1 MPAYVISDVS
11 LKDDT
16 VAVTAYRTRAADS
29 IARYG
34 GRYIVRGGSL
44 EALEGNWLPRM
55 LIVVEFPDIATARAW
70 YKSPEYA
77 QALTFRD
84 KALTR
89 NLLLL
94 DGVLPPQV

>member
-11 LKDDT
+11 LKDDAEA
-16 VAVTAYRTRAADS
+16 VAAYRTRAAAS

-34 GRYIVRGGSL
+34 GRYIARGGSV

-70 YKSPEYA
+70 YKSPEYV

-84 KALTR
+84 RALTR

-94 DGVLPPQV
+94 DGIIPPQV